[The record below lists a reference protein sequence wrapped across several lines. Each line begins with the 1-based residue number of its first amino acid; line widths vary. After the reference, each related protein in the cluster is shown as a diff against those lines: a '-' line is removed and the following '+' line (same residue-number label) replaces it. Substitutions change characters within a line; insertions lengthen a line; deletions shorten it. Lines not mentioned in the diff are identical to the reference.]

1 MPNGAHG
8 HSPIVRFA
16 ARPWSCILMILLIS
30 AALRV
35 AMALWL
41 PAEVVWPDGQ
51 RYVAVAQNLRLH
63 HEFGTAY
70 ENRLSVPTQPLLI
83 AAVQLVFGTSF
94 TALRLFFAAMG
105 AATCVVGYLLAK
117 ELFDPVVA
125 LIAGVL
131 LAIYPYYVYLF
142 ALFEYPQPFFIF
154 IMGIAF
160 LMLYRFVRSGRVPS
174 LLVAGA
180 CVGLGALSVP
190 TALVFVPA
198 LLLSLWLGRV
208 PQMARVAALLLVAA
222 GLPIG
227 AWALRNYVAYGQLI
241 LVNQAAGT
249 NFWAA
254 NNTTYFKF
262 GKSAVI
268 PPCGPGN
275 EHQQYCEQ
283 LQGLL
288 ARLRS
293 SNLSPEQSIAAHEAA
308 AWKAGWDFVSESPAR
323 SVVLSARKVLEFWS
337 PIPDAATGG
346 RASGGAARDW
356 IAIWSYTPVL
366 LLAIVAMMLSA
377 RQTRRLLPLYAYI
390 LTFTVV
396 YAVFLPSTR
405 YRLPLDFFLI
415 IFAAYTLKRG
425 SELFTRRARGSARR

>member
-1 MPNGAHG
+1 M
-8 HSPIVRFA
+8 
-16 ARPWSCILMILLIS
+16 LLS
-30 AALRV
+30 S
-35 AMALWL
+35 
-41 PAEVVWPDGQ
+41 G
-51 RYVAVAQNLRLH
+51 
-63 HEFGTAY
+63 F
-70 ENRLSVPTQPLLI
+70 I
-83 AAVQLVFGTSF
+83 AGGSL
-94 TALRLFFAAMG
+94 
-105 AATCVVGYLLAK
+105 
-117 ELFDPVVA
+117 
-125 LIAGVL
+125 AGVL

-160 LMLYRFVRSGRVPS
+160 LMLYRFVRTQRVPP
-174 LLVAGA
+174 LLVAGT

-190 TALVFVPA
+190 TALVFAPA

-208 PQMARVAALLLVAA
+208 PQIARVAALLLVAA
-222 GLPIG
+222 GLPVG
-227 AWALRNYVAYGQLI
+227 AWALRNYVAYGELI

-254 NNTTYFKF
+254 NNATYFKF
-262 GKSAVI
+262 GKSAVT

-293 SNLSPEQSIAAHEAA
+293 SNLRPEQYIAAHEAA

-323 SVVLSARKVLEFWS
+323 SVMLSARKALEFWS
-337 PIPDAATGG
+337 PKPDAATGG
-346 RASGGAARDW
+346 RANGGAARDW
-356 IAIWSYTPVL
+356 IAILSYPPVL
-366 LLAIVAMMLSA
+366 LLAIVGMMLSA
-377 RQTRRLLPLYAYI
+377 RQTRRLLPVYAYI

-396 YAVFLPSTR
+396 YAVFLPTTR
-405 YRLPLDFFLI
+405 YRLPLDFFLM

-425 SELFTRRARGSARR
+425 SELFTRRARGSARG